1 MDSVQILTSIGACA
15 DPRVVLAPENYEVMR
30 AWLDFLFGKI
40 NYDEVNNVVTAFVA
54 KNFPTMDLNQVSDSI
69 KACADTLM
77 GRRGT

>member
-1 MDSVQILTSIGACA
+1 MDTVQILTSIGACA

-54 KNFPTMDLNQVSDSI
+54 KNFPTMDLNQISDSI
-69 KACADTLM
+69 KLCADTLM

>member
-54 KNFPTMDLNQVSDSI
+54 KNFPTMDLNQISDSI